1 MKKIKNFVMMS
12 LMALMV
18 ILVSCG
24 DSTLKS
30 INEKIEKEG
39 TSATFTQK
47 EYAAMVDYVEKNF
60 DKQIEVE
67 AKNMDWEESEK
78 YMQKNFPHLDDYIII
93 LAFAEAEGELD
104 KSTSAKYNQIIKKVQ
119 NKIKETYDY
128 EF

>member
-1 MKKIKNFVMMS
+1 MKKIRNLLMMC
-12 LMALMV
+12 LVAL
-18 ILVSCG
+18 LLGFVSCG
-24 DSTLKS
+24 EGALKA

-60 DKQIEVE
+60 EKQLEVE

-93 LAFAEAEGELD
+93 LAFADAEGELD

-119 NKIKETYDY
+119 NKINDTYDY

>member
-1 MKKIKNFVMMS
+1 MKKIRNLLIMS
-12 LMALMV
+12 LVVL
-18 ILVSCG
+18 LLGFVSCENG
-24 DSTLKS
+24 ALKA

-47 EYAAMVDYVEKNF
+47 EYAAMVNHVEKNL

-93 LAFAEAEGELD
+93 LAFADAEGELD

-119 NKIKETYDY
+119 NKIKDTYDS

>member
-1 MKKIKNFVMMS
+1 MKKIRNFIMVS
-12 LMALMV
+12 LMALMMT
-18 ILVSCG
+18 LMSCG
-24 DSTLKS
+24 DSTLKT

-60 DKQIEVE
+60 DKQLEVE
-67 AKNMDWEESEK
+67 TKNMDWEESEK

-93 LAFAEAEGELD
+93 LAFADAGGELD
-104 KSTSAKYNQIIKKVQ
+104 KSTSIKYNQIIKKVQ
-119 NKIKETYDY
+119 NKIKDTYDS